1 MIDNDDIEVRQY
13 LAIAIVSIIIFGLL
27 AYYNSPPYYKEL
39 INGITV
45 ICIGILAFGIIAHS
59 IDKDTTN
66 SVLRVIRSVG
76 SHINKKTLFLIALL
90 IPGIPPL

>member
-1 MIDNDDIEVRQY
+1 MLDNDDIEIRQY
-13 LAIAIVSIIIFGLL
+13 LAIAIVGIIIFGLL
-27 AYYNSPPYYKEL
+27 AYYKSPPYYKDL

-45 ICIGILAFGIIAHS
+45 ICIGILTFGVIAHS

-66 SVLRVIRSVG
+66 PVLRVIRSVG
-76 SHINKKTLFLIALL
+76 SHINKRTLFLMALL